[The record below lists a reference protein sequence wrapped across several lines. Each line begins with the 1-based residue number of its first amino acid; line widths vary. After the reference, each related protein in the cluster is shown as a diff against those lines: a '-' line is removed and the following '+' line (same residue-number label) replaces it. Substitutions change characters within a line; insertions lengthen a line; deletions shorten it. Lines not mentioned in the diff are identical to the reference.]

1 MKNFDLFID
10 DLKSLIACKSVK
22 SSPKENAPFGLGV
35 KSAFDTFIKIANGM
49 GFKVI
54 NYDDYIGEITV
65 GSGEELGIIGHL
77 DVVPEGS
84 GWNTDPYTLTEI
96 DDTFYGR
103 GVLDD
108 KAPLLLCLYAIK
120 DLLDEGVEFNKKVR
134 FFIGLD
140 EETDWQ
146 DVNYFKEHYGFPK
159 YGISPDGNFP
169 VVYAEKG
176 LNKVTFHLPKF
187 KSFSNIAG
195 GTTFNAV
202 CGKCYVKPHFTPD
215 AEELKNFDLTFDG
228 ENIVSIGKSCH
239 GSRPWLGVNAM
250 KKLFEYM
257 VCKGEDL
264 QNALDYLFNDKAKI
278 FDIKNEQGMV
288 TLSPNIVSEDD
299 MGVHILCDVRVPAPK
314 TLKELYPILDGFNIP
329 YTPEIHREPL
339 LVPKESEFVQTLLRA
354 YNNATGENAEP
365 ESMSGGTFAYVFEQG
380 CAFGPEFKGMDS
392 GIHEANERAKKSELL
407 RIYAVYKS
415 AIKELVK

>member
-1 MKNFDLFID
+1 MKNFDLFIR

-35 KSAFDTFIKIANGM
+35 KSAFDTFIKIANNM
-49 GFKVI
+49 GFDVI
-54 NYDDYIGEITV
+54 NYQNYIGEITI
-65 GSGEELGIIGHL
+65 GDGEEIGLIGHL

-120 DLLDEGVEFNKKVR
+120 ELLDEGVVFNKKIR

-146 DVNYFKEHYGFPK
+146 DVNYFKENYGFPK
-159 YGISPDGNFP
+159 YGFSPDGNFP

-187 KSFSNIAG
+187 KNFSGILG

-202 CGKCYVKPHFTPD
+202 CGKCSVKPHFTPD
-215 AEELKNFDLTFDG
+215 EKELKEYGLTFDG
-228 ENIVSIGKSCH
+228 ENIVSVGKSCH

-257 VCKGEDL
+257 LDKGEDL
-264 QNALDYLFNDKAKI
+264 GGVLDYLFNDKAKI
-278 FDIKNEQGMV
+278 FDIKNEQVMV
-288 TLSPNIVSEDD
+288 TLSPNMISEDD
-299 MGVHILCDVRVPAPK
+299 RGVHILCDVRVPAPI
-314 TLKELYPILDGFNIP
+314 TLNDLYPIFDGFNID
-329 YTPEIHREPL
+329 YTPEIHRDPL
-339 LVPKESEFVQTLLRA
+339 LVPKDSEFVKKLLSA
-354 YNNATGENAEP
+354 YNNATGENAQP
-365 ESMSGGTFAYVFEQG
+365 VSMSGGTFAYVFEQG
-380 CAFGPEFKGMDS
+380 CAFGPELDGMNS
-392 GIHEANERAKKSELL
+392 GIHEANERAKKSELIK
-407 RIYAVYKS
+407 IYTIYKS